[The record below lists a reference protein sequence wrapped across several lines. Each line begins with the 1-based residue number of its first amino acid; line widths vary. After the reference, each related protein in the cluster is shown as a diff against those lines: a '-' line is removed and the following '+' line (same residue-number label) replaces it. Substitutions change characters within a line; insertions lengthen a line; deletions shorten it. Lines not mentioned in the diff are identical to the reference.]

1 MQALRILMEFGSATE
16 KIKAR
21 EELCSIAYGGA
32 RTEMDEDNVMILL
45 LMKNR
50 FCSMCMCVVQYL
62 LLLNNS

>member
-32 RTEMDEDNVMILL
+32 RTEMDEDNG
-45 LMKNR
+45 ND
-50 FCSMCMCVVQYL
+50 S
-62 LLLNNS
+62 SSDEE